1 MKALYSQF
9 RTAPK
14 NIHIEVV
21 ACDFFISKLNPSDL
35 TADQTPFPPARN
47 DFDFMNCSLYI

>member
-9 RTAPK
+9 TTAPK

-47 DFDFMNCSLYI
+47 DFDFMNCSLYM